1 MSYDKDEIA
10 RKLKEMITER
20 LNLETNPQQIG
31 DDQPLFDPGQPGSL
45 GLDSVEALEIVVG
58 VEEIFGVR
66 IEDDEAIEQRF
77 YSVSTLAEYVGELL
91 EHNANSV

>member
-31 DDQPLFDPGQPGSL
+31 DDQPLFDPGQAGSL

-77 YSVSTLAEYVGELL
+77 YSVSTLAGYVGELL
-91 EHNANSV
+91 ERNANSV